1 MYKVWNCG
9 SGVPQDGQFLTL
21 GPWPSREAFVWY
33 LLLCCTS
40 SIEIK
45 TRFFRVFAVLS
56 ILGLAAASDPF
67 LQVGLAKLLH
77 RIWNILTENPQKELL
92 QRKKKQ
98 FAREH
103 GRNYKSGAEVHLRR
117 EIFNE
122 NYKSMMEHNA
132 RSAGQLH
139 PILFLLLVKLH
150 FPAIFSSFFSMID
163 LHHKVWGGSGDLD

>member
-1 MYKVWNCG
+1 M
-9 SGVPQDGQFLTL
+9 
-21 GPWPSREAFVWY
+21 
-33 LLLCCTS
+33 
-40 SIEIK
+40 
-45 TRFFRVFAVLS
+45 LS
-56 ILGLAAASDPF
+56 ILGLAAAFDPF

-77 RIWNILTENPQKELL
+77 KIWYKTFEQKIHKSNPQKKLL
-92 QRKKKQ
+92 REKKQ

-139 PILFLLLVKLH
+139 PILFHLLIGEVALSY
-150 FPAIFSSFFSMID
+150 IFFFFFYDWFASQG
-163 LHHKVWGGSGDLD
+163 LRREWRPGLGR

>member
-1 MYKVWNCG
+1 MI
-9 SGVPQDGQFLTL
+9 P
-21 GPWPSREAFVWY
+21 FVV
-33 LLLCCTS
+33 LCTS

-45 TRFFRVFAVLS
+45 SLFLGFLRCSLFWDWLLPLTLS
-56 ILGLAAASDPF
+56 CRWVWQSCYTKYDTKHF
-67 LQVGLAKLLH
+67 
-77 RIWNILTENPQKELL
+77 N
-92 QRKKKQ
+92 RKSTNSIHKKNCCEKKQ

-103 GRNYKSGAEVHLRR
+103 GRNYKSGAEVQLRR

-150 FPAIFSSFFSMID
+150 FPAICFLF
-163 LHHKVWGGSGDLD
+163 LQ

>member
-1 MYKVWNCG
+1 M
-9 SGVPQDGQFLTL
+9 
-21 GPWPSREAFVWY
+21 
-33 LLLCCTS
+33 
-40 SIEIK
+40 
-45 TRFFRVFAVLS
+45 FFRVFAVFS

-77 RIWNILTENPQKELL
+77 KKWYKHFNMKSTNPIHKKNYCKE
-92 QRKKKQ
+92 KKQ

-139 PILFLLLVKLH
+139 PILFHLLIGEVALSC
-150 FPAIFSSFFSMID
+150 IFSLIG

>member
-1 MYKVWNCG
+1 MIHK
-9 SGVPQDGQFLTL
+9 P
-21 GPWPSREAFVWY
+21 
-33 LLLCCTS
+33 
-40 SIEIK
+40 
-45 TRFFRVFAVLS
+45 
-56 ILGLAAASDPF
+56 
-67 LQVGLAKLLH
+67 
-77 RIWNILTENPQKELL
+77 NPQKELL
-92 QRKKKQ
+92 QRKKQ

-150 FPAIFSSFFSMID
+150 FPAFFSSFSMIG
-163 LHHKVWGGSGDLD
+163 LHTRFEAGVETWTRKVKLK